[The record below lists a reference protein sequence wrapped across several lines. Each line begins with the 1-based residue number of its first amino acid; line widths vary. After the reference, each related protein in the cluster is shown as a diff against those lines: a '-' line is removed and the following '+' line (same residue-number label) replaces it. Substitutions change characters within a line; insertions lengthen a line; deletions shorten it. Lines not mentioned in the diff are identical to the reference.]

1 VPGGADIF
9 GRSRGLLNAH
19 EARGGPV
26 PKLDVLVVGAT
37 GRQGSAVARALM
49 RAGFHV
55 RALTR
60 SLAHP
65 VAESLRLRGARLA
78 WADLDDEARVAE
90 AMKGVD
96 AVFAVTTPFEAG
108 AAAEVRHGVMLVE
121 LARRSGVSHFVY
133 SSVPAASRPT
143 GVPHHDSK
151 HEVERHLRA
160 RNVPHTIVSSA
171 FFMDN
176 LLEDWWQQR
185 LGEGLLPLPLRE
197 KQKLQLTALADVG
210 AFVRLVLERRAEFMD
225 RRIAI
230 ASDEL
235 SPLEMSAIL
244 ARALRQPVEHVGP
257 GDRRCAANAP
267 PAALDCAGQA
277 AGADVVELRNAYP
290 EVNWHTLDGWAARQS
305 WSL

>member
-1 VPGGADIF
+1 MPRHA
-9 GRSRGLLNAH
+9 
-19 EARGGPV
+19 GGPV

-37 GRQGSAVARALM
+37 GRQGRVVSRALL

-60 SLAHP
+60 NLAHP
-65 VAESLRLRGARLA
+65 AAESLRLRGARLA

-121 LARRSGVSHFVY
+121 LARRSGVPHFVY
-133 SSVPAASRPT
+133 SSVPAAVRPT

-151 HEVERHLRA
+151 HEVERHLRS
-160 RNVPHTIVSSA
+160 RDVPHTVISPA

-176 LLEDWWQQR
+176 LLEGWWQQR
-185 LGEGLLPLPLRE
+185 LGDGLLPLPLGE
-197 KQKLQLTALADVG
+197 KQKLQLIALADIGV
-210 AFVRLVLERRAEFMD
+210 FVRLVLERRAEFMD
-225 RRIAI
+225 RRVAI

-244 ARALRQPVEHVGP
+244 ARVLRQPVEHVGP
-257 GDRRCAANAP
+257 GDGRYGAIAP
-267 PAALDCAGQA
+267 PPALVDCAGHA
-277 AGADVVELRNAYP
+277 AGADVVELRNEYP
-290 EVNWHTLDGWAARQS
+290 EVNWHTLDGWALRQS